1 MQEMQD
7 TGPTPGSGRSP
18 GGGNGKPT
26 LGCLKNPRDKVL
38 QYCCL
43 KNPMDKE
50 AWQAIVNGTTNSW
63 TQLSMHAEGAGIL
76 KNKIREIIQIKSGEE
91 IEGICVKW
99 EMGFKKK
106 QHQVKE
112 PFV

>member
-1 MQEMQD
+1 
-7 TGPTPGSGRSP
+7 
-18 GGGNGKPT
+18 
-26 LGCLKNPRDKVL
+26 
-38 QYCCL
+38 
-43 KNPMDKE
+43 
-50 AWQAIVNGTTNSW
+50 
-63 TQLSMHAEGAGIL
+63 MHAEGAGIL

>member
-1 MQEMQD
+1 MKLVVENLPARAEDAGDM
-7 TGPTPGSGRSP
+7 GLIPSLGRSP
-18 GGGNGKPT
+18 GEEIGNPLQFSC
-26 LGCLKNPRDKVL
+26 LG
-38 QYCCL
+38 
-43 KNPMDKE
+43 NPMDKE